1 MEKRYGGWKEQKNN
15 KKKTQKG
22 RETEKD
28 KKVSSM
34 YIYNHGRKH
43 NRVRPTSV
51 RIFYIV
57 NTQQWNRLVN
67 IIVSSCT

>member
-1 MEKRYGGWKEQKNN
+1 MGMTIWMSGMECGKS
-15 KKKTQKG
+15 KKK
-22 RETEKD
+22 RVEKQR
-28 KKVSSM
+28 KTKRSAACTFTTT
-34 YIYNHGRKH
+34 RKH